1 MAAATQNFVAYV
13 DLLGIGDASLGD
25 GDSYHEQ
32 LRRFRLALCDAVDRH
47 LDKSDEVFAFSD
59 CAFAS
64 SSSLDRLGS
73 YLARLQ
79 YTLWEQN
86 IFLKGAI
93 SQGERG
99 HFEFAALP
107 KQSKEMITD
116 RKRKLHGYWFPK
128 TFVYPALLEKNLKGV
143 AIQVDSSIGDALWLA
158 DNTITSTYFPTDAT
172 KKPVVI
178 RDVRIPETNLPA
190 LDQLLKTYMLVSH
203 GSRRV
208 SRYYV
213 PLIVTW
219 IKSYDYSKIGFD
231 SKTSEY
237 SDVPL
242 PLQQLVFNSKI
253 ASEVTAL
260 VGGDV
265 IFYSLL
271 AKIAVECEVAKLTE
285 KVFDY
290 IASNKRLRAAAELIP
305 DEICPL
311 PIRRRMI
318 DTRIRH
324 LFKPS
329 K

>member
-1 MAAATQNFVAYV
+1 MAVDTQNFVAYV

-25 GDSYHEQ
+25 GDSYYDQ

-59 CAFAS
+59 CAFAN

-79 YTLWEQN
+79 YVLWDYN

-93 SQGERG
+93 SQGERD

-107 KQSKEMITD
+107 KQSKEIVAD

-128 TFVYPALLEKNLKGV
+128 AFVYPALLEKNLKGV
-143 AIQVDSSIGDALWLA
+143 AIQVHGSVSDEKWLEV
-158 DNTITSTYFPTDAT
+158 NTTTSAYFPTDAT
-172 KKPVVI
+172 KKPIVI
-178 RDVRIPETNLPA
+178 RDIRIPEEHLPA
-190 LDQLLKTYMLVSH
+190 LNNLLKTYMLMSH

-231 SKTSEY
+231 SRTSEY
-237 SDVPL
+237 SDIPL
-242 PLQQLVFNSKI
+242 PVKHLVFNPKI
-253 ASEVTAL
+253 AFEVTAL

-271 AKIAVECEVAKLTE
+271 AKIAVECQVEKLTA

-290 IASNKRLRAAAELIP
+290 IAGNKRLRAAAEHIP

-311 PIRRRMI
+311 LIRQRMI
-318 DTRIRH
+318 DTRIHH
-324 LFKPS
+324 LFKTG